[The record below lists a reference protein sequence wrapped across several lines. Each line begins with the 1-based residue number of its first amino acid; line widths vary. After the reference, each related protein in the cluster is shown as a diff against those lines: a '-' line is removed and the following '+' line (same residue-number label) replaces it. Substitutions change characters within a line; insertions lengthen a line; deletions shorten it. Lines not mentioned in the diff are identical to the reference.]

1 MFLIKKTVKHGSL
14 ALRHFLL
21 PLYMCSCLVCKHICP
36 PTHIKRREKSEMFS
50 GSLKTTRSN
59 KTPETS
65 CNSVS
70 HDLITTPYI
79 IEAYIIRSRAFSSQ
93 VGFPELWPLQGW
105 SKTRALESLGREQ
118 TRAASQAPFASWQ
131 LQTPVPLV
139 NGLSLLLKWFPD
151 SQEMAAVT
159 SCKWT
164 QKCSSILWIH
174 IHT

>member
-1 MFLIKKTVKHGSL
+1 MFLIKKTVKHGFL

-21 PLYMCSCLVCKHICP
+21 PLYTCSCLVCMHRCP
-36 PTHIKRREKSEMFS
+36 PAHIKRREKSEMFS

-70 HDLITTPYI
+70 HDLTTTPYI

-93 VGFPELWPLQGW
+93 VSFPELWPLQGW
-105 SKTRALESLGREQ
+105 SKTWALEPLGREMS
-118 TRAASQAPFASWQ
+118 AASRALICILTTSN
-131 LQTPVPLV
+131 TC
-139 NGLSLLLKWFPD
+139 SSSER
-151 SQEMAAVT
+151 SQCTAEMVSGFSETAAVT

-164 QKCSSILWIH
+164 QKYSSIPWIH